1 MSTPAAFVL
10 YIGLVLLFALIG
22 GIIIKHS
29 LKQEEKRKAIFSQKF
44 WATNNNSILP

>member
-22 GIIIKHS
+22 SIIVNRS
-29 LKQEEKRKAIFSQKF
+29 LKQQKK
-44 WATNNNSILP
+44 